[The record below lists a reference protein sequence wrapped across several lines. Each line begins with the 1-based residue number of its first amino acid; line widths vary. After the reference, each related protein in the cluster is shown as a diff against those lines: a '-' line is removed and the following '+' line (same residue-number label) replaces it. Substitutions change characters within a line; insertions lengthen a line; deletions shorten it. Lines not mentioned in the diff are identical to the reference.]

1 MDRGKVLRNLYKKKL
16 AQYVKEKEE
25 KGEQETHSET
35 VPVTKDAIE
44 KPTQRKRYDID
55 LEFETKVG
63 KKKVMKVMKPVR
75 VIANLSVAEKR
86 KFSNFAKYIADAIKL
101 RSSAVLVERLN
112 NLLKRIIAESGSYSL
127 DFSQAMM
134 DFIKIIKNEIGSIVD
149 ESVRKEGLEGV
160 QNVLN
165 QMNEIFEEKK
175 QAIMP
180 EEGVPAF
187 KEGAEEIKIPFKEGE
202 ESGTKKKIIIRKRRL
217 EFQPFTDAKE
227 KSRNKREVIKKKLQ
241 DAYEEISPR
250 LQSTE
255 QRNNVF
261 RLMNEF
267 AKRVHKIAL
276 VRLDQEFEDLGEQ
289 LRGVVPEEEPASAPA
304 QAEEE
309 VEVEEEGGMRKGRY
323 GTYRG
328 YIGYGH
334 IPEYKKGFATPP
346 INANS
351 PFGQPAYRSPQ
362 SNAIPKFLNMHL
374 IPNKRG
380 NFAVLE

>member
-1 MDRGKVLRNLYKKKL
+1 MDKGKVLRNLYRKKL
-16 AQYVKEKEE
+16 AEYIQQKEA

-35 VPVTKDAIE
+35 VPVTQQIE
-44 KPTQRKRYDID
+44 KVVPRKRYDID

-63 KKKVMKVMKPVR
+63 NKKVMKPVR
-75 VIANLSVAEKR
+75 VIANLSVTEKR

-134 DFIKIIKNEIGSIVD
+134 DFIKIIKQELASIVA
-149 ESVRKEGLEGV
+149 ESARKEGLEGV

-175 QAIMP
+175 QVIMP
-180 EEGVPAF
+180 EEGVPAI
-187 KEGAEEIKIPFKEGE
+187 EERAEEVKIPFKEGE
-202 ESGTKKKIIIRKRRL
+202 ESGKKKIIIRRKRRL
-217 EFQPFTDAKE
+217 EFQPFTDARE
-227 KSRNKREVIKKKLQ
+227 SSRNKREAIKKKLQ
-241 DAYEEISPR
+241 DAYEEISHR

-276 VRLDQEFEDLGEQ
+276 VRLNQEFEDLGEQ
-289 LRGVVPEEEPASAPA
+289 IRGVVPEEEPAAAPA

-309 VEVEEEGGMRKGRY
+309 EEVEGEGGMRKGRY
-323 GTYRG
+323 NTHRG

-334 IPEYKKGFATPP
+334 QEMPAFKKGFATAPM
-346 INANS
+346 NANS
-351 PFGQPAYRSPQ
+351 PFGQPAFRAPQ
-362 SNAIPKFLNMHL
+362 SNAIPKFLNLHL
-374 IPNKRG
+374 VPNKKG